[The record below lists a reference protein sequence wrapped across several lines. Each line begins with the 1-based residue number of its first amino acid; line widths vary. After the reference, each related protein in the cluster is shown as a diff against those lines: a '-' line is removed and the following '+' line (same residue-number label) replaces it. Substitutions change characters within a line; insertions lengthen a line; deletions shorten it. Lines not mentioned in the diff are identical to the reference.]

1 MTAGSSAVS
10 DPIDYPRIVT
20 GRFLLVTFATF
31 AYYLCVGVLVPT
43 LPVFIENGLNSG
55 EAMIGA
61 ATVVFSL
68 AAVVS
73 RPALTFVGTRF
84 GRRSLIFWGAVMGA
98 VSALALVFVEEAWQV
113 IPARIVMGIGEA
125 AVFVG
130 AATLAVELT
139 PEGRKAESAS
149 YLSVAV
155 FGGIS
160 VGPIVGEWAMGV
172 VPESSRGL
180 GAGSFDRVFVI
191 TAVAAA
197 LCAVVALSLPAFV
210 GERPAASPGRARFLH
225 PRATLPGMVMALGFA
240 SWTGFNTFVPGYAK
254 ELGLK
259 GSSIFFA
266 VYSIL
271 CLVIRLLA
279 ARLPER
285 VGLIRSVAAAML
297 FILIGP
303 LAIFTVASPFGIMVG
318 TVFFALGVS
327 FIYPSLLAI
336 AIDGV
341 DETERVQVVAS
352 FTMFFEVGS
361 AAGALCLGI
370 AGQLFGKR
378 STFLAAAV
386 FAALGLFAVARLRAR
401 RRSVS

>member
-1 MTAGSSAVS
+1 MTER
-10 DPIDYPRIVT
+10 IITPRFV
-20 GRFLLVTFATF
+20 LVTIATF
-31 AYYLCVGVLVPT
+31 AYYVCVGVLVPT
-43 LPVFIENGLNSG
+43 LPVFIENGLSSG

-68 AAVVS
+68 AAVVC

-84 GRRSLIFWGAVMGA
+84 GRRSLMFWGAMMGA
-98 VSALALVFVEEAWQV
+98 VSAFALVFVDQAWQV

-139 PEGRKAESAS
+139 PDGRKAESAS

-160 VGPIVGEWAMGV
+160 VGPIIGEWAMGV
-172 VPESSRGL
+172 VPESARGL
-180 GAGSFDRVFVI
+180 GVGEFDRVFVI
-191 TAVAAA
+191 TAIAA
-197 LCAVVALSLPAFV
+197 LMCGLVALALPAFV
-210 GERPAASPGRARFLH
+210 GERPRPEPGRAKFLH
-225 PRATLPGMVMALGFA
+225 PRATLPGIVMALGFA

-266 VYSIL
+266 VYSVL
-271 CLVIRLLA
+271 CLVIRLLG

-285 VGLIRSVAAAML
+285 IGLIRSVAAAML
-297 FILIGP
+297 FILLGP
-303 LAIFTVASPFGIMVG
+303 LAIFVLASTTGLMVG

-336 AIDGV
+336 AVDGT
-341 DETERVQVVAS
+341 DENERVHVVAS

-361 AAGALCLGI
+361 AVGALFLGI
-370 AGQLFGKR
+370 AGQMYGKR
-378 STFLAAAV
+378 STFLVAAV
-386 FAALGLFAVARLRAR
+386 FAAMGMFALGRLRAR
-401 RRSVS
+401 RLVAA

>member
-1 MTAGSSAVS
+1 MTER
-10 DPIDYPRIVT
+10 IITPRFV
-20 GRFLLVTFATF
+20 LVTISTF
-31 AYYLCVGVLVPT
+31 AYYVCVGVLVPT
-43 LPVFIENGLNSG
+43 LPVFIENGLSSG

-68 AAVVS
+68 AAVVC

-84 GRRSLIFWGAVMGA
+84 GRRSLMFWGAIMGA
-98 VSALALVFVEEAWQV
+98 ASAFSLVFVDQAWQV

-139 PEGRKAESAS
+139 PDGRKAESAS

-160 VGPIVGEWAMGV
+160 VGPIIGEWAMGV
-172 VPESSRGL
+172 VPESARGL
-180 GAGSFDRVFVI
+180 GVGSFDRVFVI
-191 TAVAAA
+191 TGVAA
-197 LCAVVALSLPAFV
+197 LVCGLVALALPAFV
-210 GERPAASPGRARFLH
+210 GERPRVDTGRSKFLH

-259 GSSIFFA
+259 GSSVFFA
-266 VYSIL
+266 VYSVL
-271 CLVIRLLA
+271 CLVIRLFG
-279 ARLPER
+279 ARMPER
-285 VGLIRSVAAAML
+285 VGLIRSVAAAMT
-297 FILIGP
+297 FILLGP
-303 LAIFTVASPFGIMVG
+303 LAIFALASTTGLMIG

-336 AIDGV
+336 AVDGT
-341 DETERVQVVAS
+341 DENERVHVVAS

-361 AAGALCLGI
+361 ATGALFLGV

-378 STFLAAAV
+378 STFLVAAV
-386 FAALGLFAVARLRAR
+386 FAAMGIVALGRLRTR
-401 RRSVS
+401 RVAAL

>member
-1 MTAGSSAVS
+1 MTER
-10 DPIDYPRIVT
+10 IITPRFV
-20 GRFLLVTFATF
+20 LVTISTF
-31 AYYLCVGVLVPT
+31 AYYVCVGVLVPT
-43 LPVFIENGLNSG
+43 LPVFIENGLGSG

-68 AAVVS
+68 AAVVC

-84 GRRSLIFWGAVMGA
+84 GRRSLMFWGAIMGA
-98 VSALALVFVEEAWQV
+98 ASAFSLVFVDQAWQV

-139 PEGRKAESAS
+139 PDGRKAESAS

-160 VGPIVGEWAMGV
+160 VGPILGEWAMGV

-180 GAGSFDRVFVI
+180 GVGSFDRVFVI
-191 TAVAAA
+191 TGVAA
-197 LCAVVALSLPAFV
+197 LVCGLVALALPAFV
-210 GERPAASPGRARFLH
+210 GERPRVDTGRSKFLH

-259 GSSIFFA
+259 GSSVFFA
-266 VYSIL
+266 VYSVL
-271 CLVIRLLA
+271 CLVIRLFG
-279 ARLPER
+279 ARMPER
-285 VGLIRSVAAAML
+285 VGLIRSVAAAMT
-297 FILIGP
+297 FILLGP
-303 LAIFTVASPFGIMVG
+303 LAIYVLASTTGLMIG

-336 AIDGV
+336 AVDGT
-341 DETERVQVVAS
+341 DENERVHVVAS

-361 AAGALCLGI
+361 ATGALFLGV

-378 STFLAAAV
+378 STFLVAAV
-386 FAALGLFAVARLRAR
+386 FAAMGIVALGRLRTR
-401 RRSVS
+401 RVAAL

>member
-1 MTAGSSAVS
+1 MTER
-10 DPIDYPRIVT
+10 IITPRFV
-20 GRFLLVTFATF
+20 LVTIATF
-31 AYYLCVGVLVPT
+31 AYYVCVGVLVPT
-43 LPVFIENGLNSG
+43 LPVFIENGLSSG

-68 AAVVS
+68 AAVVC

-84 GRRSLIFWGAVMGA
+84 GRRSLMFWGAMMGA
-98 VSALALVFVEEAWQV
+98 VSAFALVFVDQAWQV

-139 PEGRKAESAS
+139 PDGRKAESAS

-160 VGPIVGEWAMGV
+160 VGPIIGEWAMGV
-172 VPESSRGL
+172 VPESARGL
-180 GAGSFDRVFVI
+180 GVGEFDRVFVI
-191 TAVAAA
+191 TAIAA
-197 LCAVVALSLPAFV
+197 LMCGLVALALPAFV
-210 GERPAASPGRARFLH
+210 GERPRPEPGRAKFLH
-225 PRATLPGMVMALGFA
+225 PRATLPGIVMALGFA

-266 VYSIL
+266 VYSVL
-271 CLVIRLLA
+271 CLVIRLLG

-285 VGLIRSVAAAML
+285 IGLIRSVAAAML
-297 FILIGP
+297 FILLGP
-303 LAIFTVASPFGIMVG
+303 LAIFVLASTTGLMVG

-336 AIDGV
+336 AVDGT
-341 DETERVQVVAS
+341 DENERVHVVAS

-361 AAGALCLGI
+361 AVGALFLGI
-370 AGQLFGKR
+370 AGQLYGKR
-378 STFLAAAV
+378 STFLVAAV
-386 FAALGLFAVARLRAR
+386 FAAMGMFALGRLRAR
-401 RRSVS
+401 RLVAA